1 MTFVSRSLDEFTAEL
16 RSSFDVLPAQIKAAA
31 RWIIDNPA
39 DVALLS
45 MREQAR
51 RSGMAPAT
59 LTRLAQRFGMKG
71 YDDVRRL
78 FAEALR
84 ERPETF
90 HGRAEELLARH
101 GSEGD
106 AALVQDMMSSLT
118 RHLQALSSPD
128 AIARVTTAAAMLC
141 EAGHVYCFGQRSSFS
156 VAFIFHYIHAMFG
169 SRSIL
174 VDGPGAIGRDSLHA
188 IGKQDVLLAISVQ
201 PYMPEVLEAARFAR
215 SRGGRVIAMT
225 DSELSPLAEVADHAV
240 LIGTETP
247 SFFHT
252 MAPAFAVAEC
262 LAALIAARRG
272 EATLTALAERERLL
286 ACQKITFVTKRKG
299 SRS

>member
-1 MTFVSRSLDEFTAEL
+1 MSRSLAAFTAEL
-16 RSSFDVLPAQIKAAA
+16 KSSFDALPAQIKAAA
-31 RWIIDNPA
+31 RWVIDNPT
-39 DVALLS
+39 DVALLT

-84 ERPETF
+84 ERPQTF
-90 HGRAEELLARH
+90 QGRAEELLVRH
-101 GSEGD
+101 GSEGG
-106 AALVQDMMSSLT
+106 AALVQDMFSSLT
-118 RHLQALSSPD
+118 RHVQALSSPD
-128 AIARVTTAAAMLC
+128 AIARVTAAAEMLG
-141 EAGHVYCFGQRSSFS
+141 EAEHVFCLGQRSSFS

-174 VDGPGAIGRDSLHA
+174 VDAPGGTGRDALRA
-188 IGKQDVLLAISVQ
+188 IAERDVLLAVSVN
-201 PYMPEVLEAARFAR
+201 PYLTEVVEAARFAR
-215 SRGGRVIAMT
+215 ISGARVVAIT
-225 DSELSPLAEVADHAV
+225 DSELSPLAEVADHTV

-262 LAALIAARRG
+262 LTALIAARRG
-272 EATLTALAERERLL
+272 PATLAALAERERQL
-286 ACQKITFVTKRKG
+286 ASHKITFITKRKG